1 MRRLRLAM
9 VGHLESTHVG
19 RVVYGAIIGLA
30 LVVALQ
36 AHPPGSGTVVALI
49 IGTAVAV
56 GLAEL
61 YSEMLGAETRNRRR
75 ARHEEIVELLDDSV
89 AVTFGTAFPAVFF
102 ILALADVI
110 DDDTAFNLAKWT
122 GLGLISFY
130 GYCAGRLAGAGNG
143 RALVQ
148 AFTVGLVAGALIALK
163 ALLH

>member
-1 MRRLRLAM
+1 MRRLRLALA
-9 VGHLESTHVG
+9 GHLESTHVG

-36 AHPPGSGTVVALI
+36 AHPPGAGTVVALI

-61 YSEMLGAETRNRRR
+61 YSEVLGTETRTRRR
-75 ARHEEIVELLDDSV
+75 VRHADVVELLDDSV
-89 AVTFGTAFPAVFF
+89 AVAFGTGFPAVFF
-102 ILALADVI
+102 ILAAADVI
-110 DDDTAFNLAKWT
+110 DDATAFNLAKWT
-122 GLGLISFY
+122 WLGLISFY

-143 RALVQ
+143 RALLQ
-148 AFTVGLVAGALIALK
+148 ALTVGLVAGALIALK